1 MVQTVK
7 GDYLKQAVAGRA
19 TILIKK
25 RKTRKANTLTSS
37 NNMNRDAC
45 RSERPGSGAGQRWE
59 GHGGRG
65 QKSPPPELGVPDLP
79 VW

>member
-1 MVQTVK
+1 MVEKVK
-7 GDYLKQAVAGRA
+7 GGYLRQAGAGRA

-25 RKTRKANTLTSS
+25 RKTRKANILTSS

-45 RSERPGSGAGQRWE
+45 RSGRPGSGAGQRWE
-59 GHGGRG
+59 GHGGRW
-65 QKSPPPELGVPDLP
+65 QKSPPPELGVHDLP